1 MNEIKSLKQKV
12 SEISIYS
19 FICMTV
25 IMFTC
30 FMLYSIK
37 KNKITESQIKSE
49 LSLNLKNQNNLFLPS
64 FLLPEQQQGMSLILE
79 KIKSD
84 EGLED
89 IKIIQSQK
97 EITGVF
103 ENCRPNENA
112 SIVCP
117 SNNLSLTAVVAPLK
131 DETGHVYGFIFKS
144 KKNSSA
150 AYLEGAIQFAGV
162 ALLII
167 AIAFIAI
174 YLRVAR
180 LLSKTLPNSM
190 DQLVKWIESE
200 IEGKQTECVQLQ
212 FKELEDLKVKISE
225 VIERANKSRDQA
237 VIGQVTS
244 GIMHDIKTP
253 LQSIV
258 TAVHLV
264 SEQEENSAKRL
275 RRLEN
280 LFTMCLSS
288 IPLIG
293 EIIETTLDGNR
304 KIQITKSN
312 ANLRDTVEA
321 SLQYTRELS
330 RLRNVT
336 VELDA
341 PHEVMASY
349 DSLQFIRVINNLL
362 KNGIE
367 AAAESEATLNRKVK
381 VSLASQDEHIKLTI
395 EDSGSG
401 FKVSPEKAFRAF
413 RTTKTRG
420 TGLGLLI
427 SKKIVEAHNGVIMAS
442 NSSEFGG
449 AKMEVVLPTCEGMR

>member
-1 MNEIKSLKQKV
+1 
-12 SEISIYS
+12 
-19 FICMTV
+19 MTV

-30 FMLYSIK
+30 FMLYSMK
-37 KNKITESQIKSE
+37 KNKITEAQIKSD
-49 LSLNLKNQNNLFLPS
+49 LSLNLRNQVNQFLPS
-64 FLLPEQQQGMSLILE
+64 YLLPEQQQGVSLILA
-79 KIKSD
+79 KIKAD

-89 IKIIQSQK
+89 IRIIQSQK
-97 EITGVF
+97 DIPSNY
-103 ENCRPNENA
+103 ENCRPSDKSNV
-112 SIVCP
+112 ICP
-117 SNNLSLTAVVAPLK
+117 SNDLSLTAVVAPLQ
-131 DETGHVYGFIFKS
+131 ETNNVYGYIFKT
-144 KKNSSA
+144 KKNASA
-150 AYLEGAIQFAGV
+150 ANLEGAIQFAGV

-174 YLRVAR
+174 YLRLTRMVA
-180 LLSKTLPNSM
+180 KTLPNSM

-200 IEGKQTECVQLQ
+200 IEGKQSDCVQLQ
-212 FKELEDLKVKISE
+212 FKELEDLKIKIAE

-264 SEQEENSAKRL
+264 SEQEENSSKRV

-280 LFTMCLSS
+280 LFTMCMNN

-293 EIIETTLDGNR
+293 DIIETTLDGNR
-304 KIQITKSN
+304 KIQITKSKS
-312 ANLRDTVEA
+312 NLRETLNA
-321 SLQYTRELS
+321 SLLHTRELS

-336 VELDA
+336 VEVNA
-341 PHEVMASY
+341 PNEVIANF
-349 DSLQFIRVINNLL
+349 DSFQLIRVVNNLL

-367 AAAESEATLNRKVK
+367 AASETENDCPRRVKMSLIPETES
-381 VSLASQDEHIKLTI
+381 IKLTI

-401 FKVSPEKAFRAF
+401 FKVSPEKVFRAF

-427 SKKIVEAHNGVIMAS
+427 SKKIVEAHNGVIVAS
-442 NSSEFGG
+442 NCSEFGG
-449 AKMEVVLPTCEGMR
+449 AKMEVVLPA